1 MQFFE
6 DLSQFRACLGK
17 VRKWGRTLEAIE
29 DSEKCL
35 PGVTYSVGDSLT
47 WLRTV
52 PVEKNNVN
60 KKPIMV
66 GTQFPSLVG
75 NLADDD
81 SFAGILPIP
90 SSDEQNNHAPAFVAS
105 RRYLS
110 VIYCEQGKILLEW
123 APINE
128 LRAITEY
135 SDLSDRQYFTRPR
148 LTSNS
153 EDGGYVSGL
162 RTVALEPGNLV
173 IFDITEAVRIDSS
186 SEFTGVTLRVTVE
199 ENFFHNK

>member
-6 DLSQFRACLGK
+6 NLSQFRACLGK

-60 KKPIMV
+60 KKTIMV

-148 LTSNS
+148 LASNS

>member
-6 DLSQFRACLGK
+6 NLSQFRACLGK

-148 LTSNS
+148 LASNS